1 MNAKTTTERK
11 TVAPETRTRRDA
23 AFLGVDEEQYAH
35 VLLRD
40 QRRVVRLDETGIERT
55 IDLGSKTDVRYR
67 EWVEGEIGW
76 ATRETMLTVEM
87 HRALGGA

>member
-1 MNAKTTTERK
+1 MNGIQTTERK
-11 TVAPETRTRRDA
+11 TVAPETRTRRDV
-23 AFLGVDEEQYAH
+23 AFLGVDSEEYCH

-55 IDLGSKTDVRYR
+55 IDLGGKTDVRYR
-67 EWVEGEIGW
+67 AWVENQIGW
-76 ATRETMLTVEM
+76 ETRETLIPVEM